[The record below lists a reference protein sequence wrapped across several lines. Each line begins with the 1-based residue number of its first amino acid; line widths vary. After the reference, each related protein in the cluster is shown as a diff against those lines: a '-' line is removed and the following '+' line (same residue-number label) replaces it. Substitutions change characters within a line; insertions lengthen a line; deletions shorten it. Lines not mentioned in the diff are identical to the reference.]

1 MISVGTT
8 AHLWRVS
15 YGLIKASLA
24 ILILL
29 AVAPVV
35 VVIVLTPLSV
45 IQNPVGAFSAVII
58 SVVKAAVV
66 IMMYYVVSKL
76 VSRAYVS
83 TSLRG
88 KLSYSR
94 YVGALVMAIIAVNV
108 HRSISLLNELPAN
121 FADDL
126 TPLYNIVLAIFSI
139 LLTLGILAQLVA
151 TVLRFIPKP
160 PITKPIPPLPPPPP
174 TPPAPRAPPRRRR
187 GFGYGRVGS
196 GGYGSTVSS
205 SSKSS
210 TTSSPMELVI
220 KLCREP
226 IKESIV
232 GKRVVKRLRGPYLI
246 SDWVADLITGI
257 SLRGSRCYLIGCGGW
272 GCVYECLVGDSSYA
286 VKVVKDF
293 RDIIE
298 LGSEGL
304 PTVSESLIKKVVDE
318 VERIRS
324 LNHPNLLKL
333 LAYSSRAP
341 IMVYEFAPEGSLRY
355 WMKEL
360 RSDLRSVIKLGI
372 QLGEALRYLHSRGLV
387 HRDVKPENILIIN
400 GVAKLGDYSSLKKLL
415 TTISRTATAP
425 TVCTPGYCAPEQ
437 IYSDLARKASELG
450 LENRVDIYQLG
461 NVLLELLTDEV
472 VDAEEVVK
480 RPKIVDE
487 VVKSVESKYLR
498 ELIKSMLSP
507 NPADRPSAD
516 EVIKELTKAYLSKSI

>member
-8 AHLWRVS
+8 AYLWRVS

-29 AVAPVV
+29 AIAPVV
-35 VVIVLTPLSV
+35 AVIVLTPLSL
-45 IQNPVGAFSAVII
+45 IQNPVNAFSAVII
-58 SVVKAAVV
+58 SVVKAVVV

-88 KLSYSR
+88 RPSYSK

-108 HRSISLLNELPAN
+108 HRSISMLNEVPAGFVN
-121 FADDL
+121 DL
-126 TPLYNIVLAIFSI
+126 TPLYNIALAIFSI

-151 TVLRFIPKP
+151 TALHFIPKP
-160 PITKPIPPLPPPPP
+160 PITKPVPPPPPP
-174 TPPAPRAPPRRRR
+174 TPPVPRAPPRRRG
-187 GFGYGRVGS
+187 GFSYGRVG
-196 GGYGSTVSS
+196 GGYSS
-205 SSKSS
+205 EVRGLSKSS

-220 KLCREP
+220 KVCREP
-226 IKESIV
+226 IKESII

-272 GCVYECLVGDSSYA
+272 GCVYECLVGNSSYA

-318 VERIRS
+318 VEKIRS

-461 NVLLELLTDEV
+461 NVLLELLTNEV

-480 RPKIVDE
+480 RPKVIDDLVRF
-487 VVKSVESKYLR
+487 VESKYLR

-516 EVIKELTKAYLSKSI
+516 EVVKELTKAYSLKSI

>member
-35 VVIVLTPLSV
+35 AVIVLTPLSV

-76 VSRAYVS
+76 VSRVYVS

-126 TPLYNIVLAIFSI
+126 APLYNIVLAIFSI

-160 PITKPIPPLPPPPP
+160 LITKPIPPPP
-174 TPPAPRAPPRRRR
+174 TPPAPRAPPSRRG
-187 GFGYGRVGS
+187 GFGYGRVCS

-293 RDIIE
+293 RDILE

-318 VERIRS
+318 VKRIRS

-372 QLGEALRYLHSRGLV
+372 QLGEGLRYLHSRGLV

-461 NVLLELLTDEV
+461 NVLLELLTNEV